1 MQILSIVG
9 EYIDMASEAVG
20 QVQHEKQAEG
30 TMTEPRHGDLL
41 HDVEVGPTHEPEMV
55 DLDRIEKVYA

>member
-1 MQILSIVG
+1 
-9 EYIDMASEAVG
+9 MASEAVG